1 VVRLK
6 NPSIGL
12 INYEKQLRQKCFC
25 DSKESIFGIAPA
37 VAIIAVLLAKD
48 KAPEVLLFLL
58 GISASLIIGMNL
70 RKNNQK

>member
-1 VVRLK
+1 MFFAIPK
-6 NPSIGL
+6 
-12 INYEKQLRQKCFC
+12 KAF
-25 DSKESIFGIAPA
+25 FGIAPA

-58 GISASLIIGMNL
+58 GISAGLIIGMNL